1 MSFSEL
7 TELNEI
13 EPDKNS
19 RAPIKVIPDLTA
31 FISGSFGFWVVEQ
44 LRENEQGSLEVLL
57 PRALLNEIEHQAK
70 LGRSAGFVG
79 LKELKNLRAMEAD
92 LQQNHTSKPPSVKPL
107 SLSIQIIERQLSPN
121 TGNDSTNAALDR
133 LVRQMTKDHDAF
145 LFTVDPTQAEFATFE
160 KVPLIQL
167 PTKPRLSDFL
177 TLEQFFTDGVM
188 SVHLNENCTP
198 RVKRGRPGAWR
209 LEAVSNTTLTQTDL
223 EFLISDLIGRAKSDP
238 DKSIEIERRGA
249 TVLQF
254 ADMRVVIAQPPFS
267 KEIEITATRPIV
279 KLTLDDYAL
288 PGKLKNR
295 LRSHSEGILIA
306 GPPGSGK
313 TSFAAALA
321 EFFAGLERIVK
332 TMEQPR
338 DLRVPPLITQYSA
351 LNGDMALTADVLLLV
366 RPDVCIFDEM
376 RKTSDF
382 KVYADMRLAGVG
394 MIGICH
400 ATRPIDGIQR
410 FLGRVELGLIPQIVD
425 TVIFIQDGQVATVL
439 DITITVKVPTGLTSA
454 DLARPLLE
462 VRDFQTGILLY
473 EIYMFGEQVSVIPIK
488 ARENGSVGAFEEK
501 ERLLLKALNRF
512 ADTSRLRV
520 KMIGPKRA
528 RILAPP
534 SDIRRIIGKG
544 GKTIHKLE
552 KRTGLKL
559 DVEELPST
567 MGPESRQEQFPPYSG
582 FPIEITV
589 TDRHLILNVGPEEE
603 GRRVHILNAAQQ
615 SLVVA
620 TVGRGGEIKIR
631 LDSELGQILLEELNE
646 NARLFALDE
655 VDSW

>member
-1 MSFSEL
+1 M
-7 TELNEI
+7 NEI

-19 RAPIKVIPDLTA
+19 KAPIKVIPDLTA
-31 FISGSFGFWVVEQ
+31 FISGSFGFWVMEQ
-44 LRENEQGSLEVLL
+44 LRENERGSLVVLL
-57 PRALLNEIEHQAK
+57 PRALLDEIEHQAK
-70 LGRSAGFVG
+70 LGRSVGFVG
-79 LKELKNLRAMEAD
+79 LKELKKLRAMEVG
-92 LQQNHTSKPPSVKPL
+92 LQQNHTSIPPSVKPL
-107 SLSIQIIERQLSPN
+107 SLSIQIIERRLSPDA
-121 TGNDSTNAALDR
+121 GNNSNNAALDR

-167 PTKPRLSDFL
+167 PTKPRSSDFL
-177 TLEQFFTDGVM
+177 SLEQFFTDGVM
-188 SVHLNENCTP
+188 SVHLNENCSP

-209 LEAVSNTTLTQTDL
+209 LEAVSNTPLTQTDL

-279 KLTLDDYAL
+279 KLTLDDYTL
-288 PGKLKNR
+288 PGKLKKR
-295 LRSHSEGILIA
+295 LKSHAEGILIA

-351 LNGDMALTADVLLLV
+351 LNGDMTLTADVLLLV

-410 FLGRVELGLIPQIVD
+410 FLGRVELGLIPQIID
-425 TVIFIQDGQVATVL
+425 TVVFIQDGQVATVL

-473 EIYMFGEQVSVIPIK
+473 EIYMFGEQVSVVPIK
-488 ARENGSVGAFEEK
+488 ARKNGSVVAFEEK

-512 ADTSRLRV
+512 TNTSRVRV
-520 KMIGPKRA
+520 EMIGPKRA
-528 RILAPP
+528 RILAPS
-534 SDIRRIIGKG
+534 SDIRRIIGKR
-544 GKTIHKLE
+544 GKVIHKLE

-559 DVEELPST
+559 DVEELPSG
-567 MGPESRQEQFPPYSG
+567 MGSEPRQEQFPPYSG
-582 FPIEITV
+582 FPIEVTV

-615 SLVVA
+615 SLVVV
-620 TVGRGGEIKIR
+620 TVGHGGEIKIR
-631 LDSELGQILLEELNE
+631 LDSELGQNLMEELDE

>member
-1 MSFSEL
+1 M
-7 TELNEI
+7 NEK
-13 EPDKNS
+13 EPGKNP
-19 RAPIKVIPDLTA
+19 RDPIKVIPDLTA
-31 FISGSFGFWVVEQ
+31 IISGSFGLWVMEQ
-44 LRENEQGSLEVLL
+44 LREKELGSLVVLL
-57 PRALLNEIEHQAK
+57 PRALLDEIEYQAK
-70 LGRSAGFVG
+70 LGRSVGFVG
-79 LKELKNLRAMEAD
+79 LKELKKLRASEDD
-92 LQQNHTSKPPSVKPL
+92 LQPHHISTSPSAKSQ
-107 SLSIQIIERQLSPN
+107 SLSIQIIERQLSPDA
-121 TGNDSTNAALDR
+121 GNNSTNAALDR

-160 KVPLIQL
+160 KVPLIPL
-167 PTKPRLSDFL
+167 PTKPHPSDFL
-177 TLEQFFTDGVM
+177 TLEQLFTDGVM
-188 SVHLNENCTP
+188 SVHLNENCPP
-198 RVKRGRPGAWR
+198 RVKRGRPGAWS
-209 LEAVSNTTLTQTDL
+209 LEAESNTPLTQTDL

-267 KEIEITATRPIV
+267 KEIEITATRPVV
-279 KLTLDDYAL
+279 KLTLDDYTL
-288 PGKLKNR
+288 SGKLKKR
-295 LRSHSEGILIA
+295 LRSHAEGILIA

-410 FLGRVELGLIPQIVD
+410 FLGRVELGLIPQIID
-425 TVIFIQDGQVATVL
+425 TVIFIQDGQISTVL

-473 EIYMFGEQVSVIPIK
+473 EIYMFGEQVSVVPIK
-488 ARENGSVGAFEEK
+488 ARKNGSVRAFEEK
-501 ERLLLKALNRF
+501 ERLLLKALDRF

-520 KMIGPKRA
+520 EMIGPKRA
-528 RILAPP
+528 RIMAPS
-534 SDIRRIIGKG
+534 SDIRRLIGKG

-559 DVEELPST
+559 DVEELPAT
-567 MGPESRQEQFPPYSG
+567 MGPEPRQEQFPPYSG
-582 FPIEITV
+582 FPIEVTV

-631 LDSELGQILLEELNE
+631 LDSELGQILMGELDE
-646 NARLFALDE
+646 HARLFALDE
-655 VDSW
+655 VNSW

>member
-1 MSFSEL
+1 M
-7 TELNEI
+7 
-13 EPDKNS
+13 
-19 RAPIKVIPDLTA
+19 
-31 FISGSFGFWVVEQ
+31 EQ
-44 LRENEQGSLEVLL
+44 LHENEPGSLVVLL
-57 PRALLNEIEHQAK
+57 PRALLDEIEHQAK
-70 LGRSAGFVG
+70 LGRSVGFVG
-79 LKELKNLRAMEAD
+79 LKELKKLRTLEDD
-92 LQQNHTSKPPSVKPL
+92 LQQNNSSSTSHEGKPQ
-107 SLSIQIIERQLSPN
+107 SLSIQIIERPLSPN
-121 TGNDSTNAALDR
+121 TGSDSNSTTLDR
-133 LVRQMTKDHDAF
+133 LVRQMTKNHDAF
-145 LFTVDPTQAEFATFE
+145 LFTVEPTQAEFATFE
-160 KVPLIQL
+160 KVPLIRL
-167 PTKPRLSDFL
+167 SKKPRSSDFL

-188 SVHLNENCTP
+188 SVHLNENCPP
-198 RVKRGRPGAWR
+198 RVKRGHPGAWR
-209 LEAVSNTTLTQTDL
+209 LEAVSNTPLMQTDL
-223 EFLISDLIGRAKSDP
+223 EFLIADLIGRAKSDP

-288 PGKLKNR
+288 SGKLKKR
-295 LRSHSEGILIA
+295 LRRHAEGILIA

-321 EFFAGLERIVK
+321 EYFAGLERIVK

-338 DLRVPPLITQYSA
+338 DLRVPPLISQYSA

-400 ATRPIDGIQR
+400 ATRPIDGVQR
-410 FLGRVELGLIPQIVD
+410 FLNRVELGLIPQIID
-425 TVIFIQDGQVATVL
+425 TVIFIQDGEVRTVL

-454 DLARPLLE
+454 DLARPVLE
-462 VRDFQTGILLY
+462 VHDFQTGTLLY
-473 EIYMFGEQVSVIPIK
+473 EIYMFGEQVSVVPVK
-488 ARENGSVGAFEEK
+488 VRENGVLVAFEEK

-512 ADTSRLRV
+512 ADTSRLQV
-520 KMIGPKRA
+520 EMIGPKRA
-528 RILAPP
+528 RILAPS
-534 SDIRRIIGKG
+534 SDIRRLIGKG
-544 GKTIHKLE
+544 GKTVRKLE

-559 DVEELPST
+559 DVEELSAVR
-567 MGPESRQEQFPPYSG
+567 GPDTRQEQFPPYSG
-582 FPIEITV
+582 FPIEVSV

-615 SLVVA
+615 SLVIA

-631 LDSELGQILLEELNE
+631 LDSELGQILMEELDE
-646 NARLFALDE
+646 HKRLFALDE